1 MLIRG
6 ARLWSPQLGWQ
17 DNADLL
23 IEEGRVAAIGA
34 GLSTTGETID
44 AAGLVLAPGLVD
56 VRVHLC
62 EPGYESKE
70 TLETG
75 SRAAAAGGFTTVVA
89 MADTTPPIDN
99 AGMVELVLRRARDTA
114 CIKVHTAACA
124 TKGMRGEE
132 LTEMAELKSAGVVYV
147 TENRQDIENA
157 GLLRHVLE
165 YASMVGLPYVA
176 HCEDPALSCEG
187 HMHEGFESA
196 VLGIPAMP
204 REAEETRID
213 RNIRLAEMT
222 GAHIHIQ
229 HVSTRA
235 GVDIIRQAKAR
246 GVRVS
251 ADSCPQYFSLTDER
265 VRTFDSNA
273 KLNPPLRERDDLAAV
288 IEGLR
293 DGAIDCITTGHAP
306 HTITEKEVEFAF
318 APFGCV
324 GLETALSV
332 ALTYLVEPGI
342 LPLEHVLAAM
352 SVKPA
357 QLFGL
362 DAGRLEPGAPA
373 DLCLFDPNAEVT
385 VDAKR
390 FLSKGRNS
398 PYQGHTLKGRIRHTF
413 CAGRLVYSA

>member
-1 MLIRG
+1 
-6 ARLWSPQLGWQ
+6 
-17 DNADLL
+17 
-23 IEEGRVAAIGA
+23 
-34 GLSTTGETID
+34 
-44 AAGLVLAPGLVD
+44 
-56 VRVHLC
+56 
-62 EPGYESKE
+62 
-70 TLETG
+70 
-75 SRAAAAGGFTTVVA
+75 
-89 MADTTPPIDN
+89 
-99 AGMVELVLRRARDTA
+99 
-114 CIKVHTAACA
+114 
-124 TKGMRGEE
+124 
-132 LTEMAELKSAGVVYV
+132 
-147 TENRQDIENA
+147 
-157 GLLRHVLE
+157 
-165 YASMVGLPYVA
+165 
-176 HCEDPALSCEG
+176 
-187 HMHEGFESA
+187 MHEGFESA